1 MRTQVK
7 DSQLHKAIA
16 SMAQFL
22 ESFTSKQD
30 YGFLDGGETLEI
42 NSALLDQCRESD
54 QWLVLEQAY
63 QQVNGNIY
71 CPDGDL
77 DLDDP
82 DFTIIPGDDPEVYL
96 DVC

>member
-7 DSQLHKAIA
+7 DSQLHFAIA
-16 SMAQFL
+16 NMAQFL
-22 ESFTSKQD
+22 ESFASKED
-30 YGFLDGGETLEI
+30 YGFLDGGESLEI
-42 NSALLDQCRESD
+42 SSALLAQCRESEE
-54 QWLVLEQAY
+54 WHPLEQTY

-82 DFTIIPGDDPEVYL
+82 DFVFVPDSDDDVYL
-96 DVC
+96 DDL